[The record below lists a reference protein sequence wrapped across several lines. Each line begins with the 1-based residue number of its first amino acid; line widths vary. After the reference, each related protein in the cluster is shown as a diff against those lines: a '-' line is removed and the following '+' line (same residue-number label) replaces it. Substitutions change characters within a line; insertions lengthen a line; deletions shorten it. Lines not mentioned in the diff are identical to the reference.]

1 MIDSSKLKRE
11 DVPEVIST
19 DQKKVEGQ
27 DFGANGDGL
36 SENGGAGLAA
46 GGLGRSDEGK
56 GNGPANGPETA
67 VEGLSGEA
75 GINGRFGE
83 GKASTGPL
91 DPFTGEFREGQRSG
105 DQGEAVGEN
114 GKGREK
120 FGAGLSYLG
129 VKEVKEEGEVVEK
142 EEKTS
147 KQFQLAKYFASVGVI
162 IIFFTCLVLA
172 AMMSDR
178 AEKIIYERVL
188 DDTIMIMDN
197 VNIQMFNNFLLP
209 IYRERGEAKLSQAE
223 PYRLINSVIK
233 NTIHGF
239 DISKV
244 ALYDAR
250 VGMMVYST
258 ESNVPIVTYK
268 MEPETNQM
276 VAVGNKA
283 DPMELYLEAIEIYNK
298 KKEEAEKDPSL
309 WIRPNYQQ
317 EPGSPSRALYVNYL
331 KERTVV
337 VKQEGG
343 YLFGTF
349 FPTGQF
355 SIRCFKAM
363 EDYYTH
369 NISGI
374 LEVTRDLTSEYKEIA
389 RMHFMALVV
398 AIASSLFLTAI
409 LWMLVARGE
418 SIINQKNAEKAA
430 LDERLNQAERLAN
443 LGKMVETVSHE
454 IRNPLGIIRSSAD
467 FLAGGLKDRPSQKKI
482 AGAIV
487 DESERLWRI
496 LTDFLDFARPMKPVL
511 SAVVVEDILEEILVL
526 LEADMSRA
534 GVELL
539 VKLRSDPGPILA
551 DRDQLH
557 RAFLNL
563 LVNAIQAMPEGGLLT
578 VGTSV
583 RMAGDL
589 KGQLIV
595 NIRDTGPGLSADA
608 ATHLFRPF
616 HTTKTKGTGLG
627 LVLVRNV
634 IESHLGRL
642 MLENVKGG
650 EDDHGLMVTVS
661 LPLRPA
667 SELDQS
673 ELGDAGDSGDSGDGV
688 EPSED
693 SYASEASDAGDVGAA
708 GEADSEDKERQTIGE
723 NGAEAV
729 RPVKEKIG

>member
-1 MIDSSKLKRE
+1 LVYSGGRE
-11 DVPEVIST
+11 VY
-19 DQKKVEGQ
+19 
-27 DFGANGDGL
+27 
-36 SENGGAGLAA
+36 
-46 GGLGRSDEGK
+46 GK
-56 GNGPANGPETA
+56 GPI
-67 VEGLSGEA
+67 S
-75 GINGRFGE
+75 
-83 GKASTGPL
+83 
-91 DPFTGEFREGQRSG
+91 
-105 DQGEAVGEN
+105 
-114 GKGREK
+114 
-120 FGAGLSYLG
+120 
-129 VKEVKEEGEVVEK
+129 EK
-142 EEKTS
+142 EESAYKP
-147 KQFQLAKYFASVGVI
+147 FRLAKYFGLI
-162 IIFFTCLVLA
+162 GILLIFATCLTLA
-172 AMMSDR
+172 VQMSNQ
-178 AEKIIYERVL
+178 AEGIIYERVL

-268 MEPETNQM
+268 LDPRTNQM

-317 EPGSPSRALYVNYL
+317 EPGSPSRAIYVNYL
-331 KERTVV
+331 KDRTVV

-343 YLFGTF
+343 YLFGNF

-369 NISGI
+369 NISGV
-374 LEVTRDLTSEYKEIA
+374 LEVTRDLTSEYQEIA
-389 RMHFMALVV
+389 SMHFMALVV
-398 AIASSLFLTAI
+398 AVVASFFLTST
-409 LWMLVARGE
+409 LWLMVAKGE
-418 SIINQKNAEKAA
+418 SIINIKNAEKAA
-430 LDERLNQAERLAN
+430 LDERLHQAERLAN

-467 FLAGGLKDRPSQKKI
+467 FLASGLKDRPRQKKI

-511 SAVVVEDILEEILVL
+511 SAVIVEDLLEEILVL

-534 GVELL
+534 GVELS

-563 LVNAIQAMPEGGLLT
+563 LVNAIQAMPDGGLLT
-578 VGTSV
+578 VGTTV

-589 KGQLIV
+589 TGQLIV
-595 NIRDTGPGLSADA
+595 TIRDTGPGLSADA

-642 MLENVKGG
+642 MLENIKGG
-650 EDDHGLMVTVS
+650 ADDHGLMVTVS
-661 LPLRPA
+661 LPLKLA
-667 SELDQS
+667 NEFDENESEP
-673 ELGDAGDSGDSGDGV
+673 E
-688 EPSED
+688 E
-693 SYASEASDAGDVGAA
+693 
-708 GEADSEDKERQTIGE
+708 KENLTIEEKEEKEEE
-723 NGAEAV
+723 NEI
-729 RPVKEKIG
+729 KEKLG